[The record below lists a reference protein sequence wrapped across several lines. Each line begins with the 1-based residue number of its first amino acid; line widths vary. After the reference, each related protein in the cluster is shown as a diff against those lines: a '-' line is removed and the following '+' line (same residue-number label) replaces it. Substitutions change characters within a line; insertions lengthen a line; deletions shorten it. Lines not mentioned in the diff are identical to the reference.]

1 MESKEIQEII
11 KFVSRLDLAEVK
23 IEQGDFKLTIKR
35 NGGMVYAAPMAMPA
49 AMPQMSAPVA
59 PATPAP
65 AAEAPKADAKEAP
78 ASDLIT
84 FRAPI
89 IGTFYRQGKPGNPPF
104 AEVGQVVKKGQVL
117 CIIEAMKL
125 FNEIESDV
133 EGKIVKILVDNSQ
146 PVEYDQPLFLID
158 PKG

>member
-11 KFVSRLDLAEVK
+11 KFVSRLELAEVK

-35 NGGMVYAAPMAMPA
+35 SNGVVYSTPMTAAQPTYTPAAQPVAAPSA
-49 AMPQMSAPVA
+49 AP
-59 PATPAP
+59 
-65 AAEAPKADAKEAP
+65 EAPKAEVKEA

-89 IGTFYRQGKPGNPPF
+89 IGTFYRQGKPGNPAF
-104 AEVGQVVKKGQVL
+104 AEVGQTVKKGQVV

-125 FNEIESDV
+125 FNEIECDV
-133 EGKIVKILVDNSQ
+133 DGKIVKILVDNAQ

>member
-1 MESKEIQEII
+1 MESKELQEII
-11 KFVSRLDLAEVK
+11 KFVSRLDLTEVK

-35 NGGMVYAAPMAMPA
+35 GSGVVYTQAPAMQQMMLAAPQPA
-49 AMPQMSAPVA
+49 AAPVQALEA
-59 PATPAP
+59 PR
-65 AAEAPKADAKEAP
+65 AEAPKQEV

-89 IGTFYRQGKPGNPPF
+89 IGTLYRSGKPSNPPF
-104 AEVGQVVKKGQVL
+104 VEVGTVIKKGTVL
-117 CIIEAMKL
+117 CVIEAMKL
-125 FNEIESDV
+125 FNEIESDI
-133 EGKIVKILVDNSQ
+133 EGKIVKVLVDNSQ

>member
-11 KFVSRLDLAEVK
+11 KFVSRLELAEVK

-35 NGGMVYAAPMAMPA
+35 TNGVVYSAPMSAAQPMYQPVAQPAAAP
-49 AMPQMSAPVA
+49 SVA
-59 PATPAP
+59 P
-65 AAEAPKADAKEAP
+65 EVPKADAKEP

-104 AEVGQVVKKGQVL
+104 AEVGQTVKKGQVV

-125 FNEIESDV
+125 FNEIECDI
-133 EGKIVKILVDNSQ
+133 EGKIVKILVDNAQ